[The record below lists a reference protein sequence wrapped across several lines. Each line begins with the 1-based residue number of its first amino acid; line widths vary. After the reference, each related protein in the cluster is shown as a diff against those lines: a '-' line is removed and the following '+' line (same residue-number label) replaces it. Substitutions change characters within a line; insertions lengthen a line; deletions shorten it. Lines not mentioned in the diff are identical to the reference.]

1 MRQRSRDERLTLRG
15 VKRAQ
20 FAAADAPKHIGQE
33 AGPTK
38 NFGREGWGRLAK
50 GLERFRAGFERLFSG
65 FGR

>member
-1 MRQRSRDERLTLRG
+1 VRQRNRDERLAPGGL
-15 VKRAQ
+15 KRAPS
-20 FAAADAPKHIGQE
+20 AAADAPKHIGQE

-38 NFGREGWGRLAK
+38 NFGREGWGRSAK